1 VNNGLLF
8 DAAQYQLLGVRK
20 PPVGRAGKINDG
32 AATTLILAENIH
44 KNYVSQSGGPPL
56 FGWAGI
62 PQNYLSDNIG
72 PEQLLGM
79 VWVVNHTPTP
89 NEQEQINGDS
99 EQNANYVATI
109 PRFARPAG
117 PHGDGANVVFAD
129 GHGQFLRSD
138 IDYTV
143 YQRLMTSN
151 GRKCVDPQ
159 GHGNSL
165 NPGQPI
171 YVFRN
176 APPLSESDYQ

>member
-1 VNNGLLF
+1 
-8 DAAQYQLLGVRK
+8 LGGK
-20 PPVGRAGKINDG
+20 APITRAGKINDG
-32 AATTLILAENIH
+32 AATTLLLAENIH
-44 KNYVSQSGGPPL
+44 KNYVPQSAGPPL

-62 PQNYLSDNIG
+62 PQNYLSDNVG
-72 PEQLLGM
+72 AEQLLGM
-79 VWVVNHTPTP
+79 VWVVNPIPTP
-89 NEQEQINGDS
+89 IEQEQINGDS
-99 EQNANYVATI
+99 EQAANFIATT

-151 GRKCVDPQ
+151 GRKCVDPT
-159 GHGNSL
+159 GWDKFL